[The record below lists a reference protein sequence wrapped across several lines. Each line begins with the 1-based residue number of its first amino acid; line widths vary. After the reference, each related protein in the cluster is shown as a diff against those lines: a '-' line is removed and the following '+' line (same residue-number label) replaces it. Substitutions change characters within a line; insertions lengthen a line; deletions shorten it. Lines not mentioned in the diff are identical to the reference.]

1 MNTISRLDAREILD
15 SRGNPTV
22 EVDVTLDDGTV
33 GRAAVPSGASTG
45 AHEVV
50 ELRDGDERRY
60 DGLGVRIAV
69 RGIVG
74 EIAQRIVGMHAQD
87 QPAIDTA
94 LADLDGTADLSRLG
108 GNALLG
114 VSMAVAHAASA
125 SLKTPLYRYLA
136 DDRGTTMP
144 VPMFNVLNGG
154 RHAEDSTDVQEFM
167 VVPAGVETL
176 GHAVQAGAEV
186 YHALKSIL
194 RERGLGTNIGDEGGF
209 APSVDTNREGLDLLL
224 QAIET
229 AGYAPGEQCFI
240 AMDVAATE
248 LIMEDG
254 RYALSREG
262 ETLTT
267 RELISLY
274 EEWVDTYPIISIED
288 GMAEDDWDG
297 WVAMTQRLGN
307 RVQLVGDD
315 VFTTNPTRIRTGI
328 ERSAS
333 SAVLIKMNQIG
344 TLTRTLEAITT
355 TKDAGW
361 ATVVSHRSGETEDTT
376 VADLAVGT
384 SAGQIKAGAP
394 CRGER
399 TAKYNR
405 LLRIEGELGDEAV
418 YAGRDVYAGL
428 LDTTPARP

>member
-1 MNTISRLDAREILD
+1 MNTISRVGAREVLD

-22 EVDVTLDDGTV
+22 EVDVTLANGAV
-33 GRAAVPSGASTG
+33 GRAAVPSGASIG

-50 ELRDGDERRY
+50 ELRDGDDRRY
-60 DGLGVRIAV
+60 GGLGVRAAL
-69 RGIVG
+69 RGIVD
-74 EIAQRIVGMHAQD
+74 EIAPSIVGMPARD
-87 QPAIDTA
+87 QSAIDAA
-94 LADLDGTADLSRLG
+94 LADLDGTPELSRLG
-108 GNALLG
+108 GNAVLG

-125 SLKTPLYRYLA
+125 SLNTPLYRYLSHDGGA
-136 DDRGTTMP
+136 TLPT
-144 VPMFNVLNGG
+144 PMFNILNGG

-176 GHAVQAGAEV
+176 GRAVQAGAEV

-209 APSVDTNREGLDLLL
+209 APGVDANREGLDLLL
-224 QAIET
+224 QAIKA
-229 AGYAPGEQCFI
+229 AGYTPGEQCFI
-240 AMDVAATE
+240 AMDIAATE
-248 LIMEDG
+248 LRTRDG
-254 RYALSREG
+254 RYFLSREG
-262 ETLTT
+262 ETLTA
-267 RELISLY
+267 REIISLY
-274 EEWVDTYPIISIED
+274 EEWVDAYPIISIED

-297 WVAMTQRLGN
+297 WIELTRRLGG

-315 VFTTNPTRIRTGI
+315 VYTTNPERIRMGI
-328 ERSAS
+328 ERNAS

-344 TLTRTLEAITT
+344 TLTGTMEAVST

-376 VADLAVGT
+376 IADLAVGT

-405 LLRIEGELGDEAV
+405 LLRIEGELGSEAV
-418 YAGRDVYAGL
+418 YAGRNAYAGL
-428 LDTTPARP
+428 LAGGQARR